1 MKKMIKYIFSLAAL
15 PPKHSGRV
23 LAPLAILLLSLNA
36 CKKSTG
42 LDSKDLLVYMQGDFG
57 DAHNAVT
64 ASLTQTPLSVW
75 GNTTFHFSAWS
86 TRQVLTA
93 TNVNIVPDSSGVAA
107 FNQSAGK
114 HCRLM
119 PANVYSIDANQHTI
133 AADSNESDPITVT
146 ITNPAALTD
155 TNGYVLPLTIEKVSS
170 SDHGVTISTNRA
182 TAYLYVP
189 YMFTNID
196 TANTASAGTIM
207 SRTGWNVTVSN
218 TTNGSPATSM
228 VDGSNSTAWR
238 SSNSSSAAKYVIVN
252 LRSSQIITGFRLT
265 PDYVSIGDNATQIRV
280 STSPDSVTWTVQ
292 GVWKGT
298 GPATGTSA
306 TNPDLKWID
315 FLSPVQTQYFRFDI
329 LSWVSGSRT
338 GIGELNVMQ

>member
-1 MKKMIKYIFSLAAL
+1 MNKYKYIL
-15 PPKHSGRV
+15 
-23 LAPLAILLLSLNA
+23 PLAVLGLSLNA
-36 CKKSTG
+36 CKKSSG
-42 LDSKDLLVYMQGDFG
+42 LDSKDLEVYMQGDFG
-57 DAHNAVT
+57 DVHNAQT
-64 ASLTQTPLSVW
+64 AALTLTPVAVW
-75 GNTTFHFSAWS
+75 GNTVFHFTAWS
-86 TRQVLTA
+86 TRQVVDAA
-93 TNVNIVPDSSGVAA
+93 TVNILPDSTGVAA

-114 HCRLM
+114 HCLLM
-119 PANVYSIDANQHTI
+119 PSSDYSIDNNQHTI
-133 AADSNESDPITVT
+133 PVDSMESDPITVT

-155 TNGYVLPLTIEKVSS
+155 TNGYVLPLTIEKVTSK
-170 SDHGVTISTNRA
+170 DHGVTISTNRA

-189 YMFTNID
+189 YAFTNID
-196 TANTASAGTIM
+196 TADGASSGTVM

-218 TTNGSPATSM
+218 TTSGSPATSM

-238 SSNSSSAAKYVIVN
+238 SSNSSTAAKYVIVN
-252 LRSSQIITGFRLT
+252 MKSSQTITGFRLT
-265 PDYVSIGDNATQIRV
+265 PDYVSTGDNATQIRV

-298 GPATGTSA
+298 GPATGSSA

-329 LSWVSGSRT
+329 LAWVSGSRT